1 MDNQFL
7 RQGALAGQGLDGRRA
22 EARGDAG
29 IAMDEAPFP
38 AIVNLRGKA
47 KDKTFMAAAEKA
59 LGASL
64 PTKPNTVAE
73 GEGVSVLWMSP
84 EEWWVIVRKDDAI
97 DAETKLA
104 DKLRAALGDC
114 HCAVTEVGESRTS
127 ILVSGPCARDLL
139 NKGCPLDLHR
149 DIFGGPGNCAQT
161 MLAKSLVVL
170 NLVGDD
176 ESEGPTFEVYVL
188 RSFADYLWSWL
199 EDAAGEY
206 GMVVFGS

>member
-7 RQGALAGQGLDGRRA
+7 RQGALASQGLDGRRA
-22 EARGDAG
+22 DARGDAG

-47 KDKTFMAAAEKA
+47 KDKAFMAAVEQV
-59 LGASL
+59 LGVAP

-73 GEGVSVLWMSP
+73 GDGVSILWLSP
-84 EEWWVIVRKDDAI
+84 EEWWVIARKDEAI
-97 DAETKLA
+97 DAEAKLA
-104 DKLRAALGDC
+104 EKLRAALSDC
-114 HCAVTEVGESRTS
+114 QAAVTEVGEGRSC
-127 ILVSGPCARDLL
+127 ILVSGPQARDLL
-139 NKGCPLDLHR
+139 NKGCPLDLHPSV
-149 DIFGGPGNCAQT
+149 FGVPGSCAQT

-170 NLVGDD
+170 NLVNDE

-206 GMVVFGS
+206 GVVVHGA